1 MSMHKKMMSCSNRMN
16 WKHPHPRWKRNTWQ
30 CYAQAVGYCRGWP
43 APPNQLKHCLECH
56 HPLLSLFNHL
66 PECFFR
72 LVQEALIMA
81 SMEHP
86 HLVRLLGVCLSP
98 TIQLVTQLM
107 PHGCLLD
114 YVHEHKDNIGSQLLL
129 NWCVQIAKVRIE
141 TLFALFVEACWP
153 SW

>member
-1 MSMHKKMMSCSNRMN
+1 M
-16 WKHPHPRWKRNTWQ
+16 
-30 CYAQAVGYCRGWP
+30 YI
-43 APPNQLKHCLECH
+43 
-56 HPLLSLFNHL
+56 
-66 PECFFR
+66 R
-72 LVQEALIMA
+72 LIQEALIMA

-129 NWCVQIAKVRIE
+129 NWCVQIAKVRLE
-141 TLFALFVEACWP
+141 KVATWLCYSPYSCLVW
-153 SW
+153 

>member
-1 MSMHKKMMSCSNRMN
+1 MTTINGVTVQLMFLLLYKHVSPRTFKMCIFHKILNVLWS
-16 WKHPHPRWKRNTWQ
+16 Q
-30 CYAQAVGYCRGWP
+30 
-43 APPNQLKHCLECH
+43 
-56 HPLLSLFNHL
+56 
-66 PECFFR
+66 
-72 LVQEALIMA
+72 QEALIMA

-129 NWCVQIAKVRIE
+129 NWCVQIAKVSQRE
-141 TLFALFVEACWP
+141 KVAAQLKR
-153 SW
+153 

>member
-1 MSMHKKMMSCSNRMN
+1 
-16 WKHPHPRWKRNTWQ
+16 
-30 CYAQAVGYCRGWP
+30 
-43 APPNQLKHCLECH
+43 
-56 HPLLSLFNHL
+56 
-66 PECFFR
+66 
-72 LVQEALIMA
+72 MA

-129 NWCVQIAKVRIE
+129 NWCVQIAKVRRWKALSSVFCRG
-141 TLFALFVEACWP
+141 TSWLGDSAHFAHSGSVDC
-153 SW
+153 

>member
-1 MSMHKKMMSCSNRMN
+1 
-16 WKHPHPRWKRNTWQ
+16 
-30 CYAQAVGYCRGWP
+30 
-43 APPNQLKHCLECH
+43 
-56 HPLLSLFNHL
+56 
-66 PECFFR
+66 
-72 LVQEALIMA
+72 MA

-129 NWCVQIAKVRIE
+129 NWCVQIAKVRMEKI
-141 TLFALFVEACWP
+141 LLAACLASVIGRVVIWRIHHGLL
-153 SW
+153 SVLIGLSSLAAVIMLLSMLKQIFQ